1 MATTTAS
8 ITINSDITSNPIT
21 ITKEMV
27 MHKFQSNIGIEET
40 TGLQAKKFAATTAV
54 VIVENT
60 EGTAAKASKVYM
72 RNTGSSKETFF
83 HLAINASAA
92 ADATTETIGRL
103 YGGDWMLVP
112 YEGAVNLTVA
122 PSTANDMTLE
132 YGLFYE

>member
-1 MATTTAS
+1 MATITAN
-8 ITINSDITSNPIT
+8 ITLNTDITGYSAT
-21 ITKEMV
+21 
-27 MHKFQSNIGIEET
+27 QSMTLSKLGSTTGIENA
-40 TGLQAKKFAATTAV
+40 TGIATRKFSATTAV
-54 VIVENT
+54 VIIEQDEVT
-60 EGTAAKASKVYM
+60 DSKASKVYM